1 MPSSG
6 EDGSLMIAADEGREA
21 DSYWL
26 TFSCAGDHGCQR
38 IVNRGFRPAIAR
50 RPRLRRRGAGCQA
63 AARLVSSVSA

>member
-26 TFSCAGDHGCQR
+26 TFSSAGDHGCQR
-38 IVNRGFRPAIAR
+38 IVHLGFRPAPPSPSGRAFAVAARAVRR
-50 RPRLRRRGAGCQA
+50 RPGW
-63 AARLVSSVSA
+63 